1 MSSEKAHHVP
11 RAGLVKNCLTLA
23 AWSKKT
29 DLKTLLTCASSAM
42 SLFQSREGRERM
54 GCRHDQL
61 VGALKGGLG
70 LGSGVCVPMELKEKR
85 EAAWNCV
92 FALKDQNGSL
102 ENRS

>member
-1 MSSEKAHHVP
+1 MP

-23 AWSKKT
+23 AWSKKA

-42 SLFQSREGRERM
+42 SLFQSREGRGRM
-54 GCRHDQL
+54 GCRRDQL

-85 EAAWNCV
+85 EAARNCV

>member
-1 MSSEKAHHVP
+1 MHSISFSFDVSSEKAHHVP

-42 SLFQSREGRERM
+42 SLFQSREGRGRM
-54 GCRHDQL
+54 GCRRDQL

-70 LGSGVCVPMELKEKR
+70 LGSGVCVPMELEEKER
-85 EAAWNCV
+85 QHGTV
-92 FALKDQNGSL
+92 FLH
-102 ENRS
+102 